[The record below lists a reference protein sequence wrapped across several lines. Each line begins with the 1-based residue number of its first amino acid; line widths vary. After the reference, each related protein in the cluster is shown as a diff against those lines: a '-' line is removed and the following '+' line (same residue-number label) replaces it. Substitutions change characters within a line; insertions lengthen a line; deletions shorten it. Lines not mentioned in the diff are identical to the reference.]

1 MSSEDWKV
9 EDICPNNDGGHEY
22 ITFLKTGKY
31 VCKYC
36 GKESGNVYDRTLE
49 KRTFGEKED
58 EGRKRADFAKENRLK
73 IFGEEEEPVTKKR
86 KGAGND
92 QETRYKKE
100 YTESCKKMKTICF
113 EIHCDVSKDAD
124 DILLE
129 YYTVILKNRPE
140 KKKQQ
145 QAKLAQKTKSA
156 PTATKRY
163 RSSGSDDEEEEE
175 EEEKEKEKEEKVEEK
190 APSPSP
196 VSTPSPSESDALGP
210 EKKSASEKKKVT
222 KIRGDTDKEFLLCIV
237 VNALRRNGKAFDLNG
252 LCKTQGVD
260 KKVVNGYIK
269 KVKAMIP
276 GCDKCVK
283 EIHGGNSEEYC
294 KHLKIE
300 DGRIVCSVAKF
311 YDMLRP
317 CLEGCKPQTI
327 SGVAIFLYLGRL
339 GSKT

>member
-1 MSSEDWKV
+1 MSLEDWKD
-9 EDICPNNDGGHEY
+9 EDICPNNDRGHEY
-22 ITFLKTGKY
+22 ISSPKTGKY
-31 VCKYC
+31 VCRYC
-36 GKESGNVYDRTLE
+36 GKESGNVYDRAPE

-58 EGRKRADFAKENRLK
+58 EGRKRADFMKENRLK
-73 IFGEEEEPVTKKR
+73 IFGEEEPVAKKR

-92 QETRYKKE
+92 QEFRYKNE
-100 YTESCKKMKTICF
+100 YTESCKKMKTICLD
-113 EIHCDVSKDAD
+113 IHCDVSRDAD

-129 YYTVILKNRPE
+129 YYTVVIKNRPE
-140 KKKQQ
+140 KKKQ
-145 QAKLAQKTKSA
+145 AKLAQKAKSA
-156 PTATKRY
+156 LTATKRY
-163 RSSGSDDEEEEE
+163 RPSGSDDEEEEE
-175 EEEKEKEKEEKVEEK
+175 EEGGGEKEEKV
-190 APSPSP
+190 PSPSP

-210 EKKSASEKKKVT
+210 EKKSVSEKKKVT
-222 KIRGDTDKEFLLCIV
+222 KIRGDTDREFLLCIV

-252 LCKTQGVD
+252 LCKTVGVD

-327 SGVAIFLYLGRL
+327 SGVAIFLYFGRL